1 MKETVFIQQNKEKW
15 SELESLIDKQEKD
28 PEQLSRLFVQVADDL
43 SYSRTYYKN
52 RSVRLYLNTMARQ
65 VFLKLFRNK
74 NQTWQGIRS
83 FWKDE
88 LPLHLYH
95 ARKQIYLAAG
105 IFFLFFAIGMLSAY
119 HDPGFPAKI
128 LGDDYVAMTEQN
140 IAKGDPMAVY
150 KVDAANN
157 MFLHITINNIYVITL
172 TFLLGVFFMAGTGF
186 ITAYNGIMIGAFQY
200 YFIHKGLFTASFL
213 TIWLH
218 GTLEISGI
226 IIGAAGGIT
235 MGRGLVFPGTYSR
248 GQAFLISARRG
259 FKVLAAAI
267 PIIVMAAVIESFL
280 TRYTDAPDALRLGLI
295 LFSAAFAVYYF
306 VVYPRLRYRKSPATI
321 EELMPYETVTDTVEM
336 NTVKDAGEV
345 FHDVMV
351 FYRGGFKRHLKMSAI
366 LAALVTILQLLF
378 TDGKGIHDLSSS
390 GFTFIKSM
398 FNYSGNDYLFAINAG
413 WMSLLFYSTVRI
425 FSDHLSNGKPMRFY
439 SLMSL
444 QGISQLVWVFVSML
458 LINLV
463 FYVNIVFIILLII
476 VVIPFFIEFLFI
488 LFYERK
494 SVLASIQRVFET
506 FFVHTMDLYGVF
518 ILMFAAMM
526 VYFWLLSS
534 PLFVTY
540 FQFIEWN
547 LNLSI
552 QLRLS
557 VVNSLMSFSAYFA
570 MGILLPMLFCSVFS
584 KYFSQVEIL
593 EATDLKK
600 KIKSLSGVVQ
610 KGRRKQ

>member
-1 MKETVFIQQNKEKW
+1 MKETIFIQQNKEKW
-15 SELESLIDKQEKD
+15 AELESLIDKEDKD
-28 PEQLSRLFVQVADDL
+28 PERLSRLFVQVADDL

-74 NQTWQGIRS
+74 NQAWQSIRK
-83 FWKDE
+83 FWTDE

-95 ARKQIYLAAG
+95 ARKQIYLSAG
-105 IFFLFFAIGMLSAY
+105 IFLLFFAIGVLSAY

-128 LGDDYVAMTEQN
+128 LGDDYVKMTEQN

-150 KVDAANN
+150 KAEAANN
-157 MFLHITINNIYVITL
+157 MFLQITINNIYVITL

-200 YFIHKGLFTASFL
+200 YFFQKGLLTTSFL

-226 IIGAAGGIT
+226 IIGAAAGIT

-267 PIIVMAAVIESFL
+267 PIIVMAAFIESFV
-280 TRYTDAPDALRLGLI
+280 TRHTEAPDALRLGLI
-295 LFSAAFAVYYF
+295 LFSAAFAIYYF
-306 VVYPRLRYRKSPATI
+306 VVYPRKRFRKSPEAV
-321 EELMPYETVTDTVEM
+321 EELLPYESVVEKVEM
-336 NTVKDAGEV
+336 NTIKDSGEV

-351 FYRGGFKRHLKMSAI
+351 FYRSGFKRHLKVSLI

-378 TDGKGIHDLSSS
+378 TAGKGIHDLSGS
-390 GFTFIKSM
+390 GFTFSKSM
-398 FNYSGNDYLFAINAG
+398 FNYSNNEYLFLINSV
-413 WMSLLFYSTVRI
+413 WMALLFYSTVHI
-425 FSDHLSNGKPMRFY
+425 FSGILSNGKPMRFY
-439 SLMSL
+439 SLTSL
-444 QGISQLVWVFVSML
+444 RGMSQLLWVIVSML
-458 LINLV
+458 LMNLV
-463 FYVNIVFIILLII
+463 FYVNIIFTIFLI
-476 VVIPFFIEFLFI
+476 VLVIPFFIQFLFI
-488 LFYERK
+488 MYYERR
-494 SVLASIQRVFET
+494 SVIGSLQRVFET
-506 FFVHTMDLYGVF
+506 FFIQTMDLYGVF
-518 ILMFAAMM
+518 VLMFVAMM
-526 VYFWLLSS
+526 IYFWLLSS

-547 LNLSI
+547 LDLSI
-552 QLRLS
+552 QVRMS
-557 VVNSLMSFSAYFA
+557 VVNSLMSFSAYLA
-570 MGILLPMLFCSVFS
+570 MGILLPMLFCTVFS

-593 EATDLKK
+593 EAADLKK
-600 KIKSLSGVVQ
+600 KVKSLSGSLQ
-610 KGRRKQ
+610 KRGRKE